1 MNGKEK
7 PNYFSI
13 LTAEV
18 RYDENLSASE
28 KICYSEITA
37 LTGKYGYCYA
47 TNGYFAKLYKVNNNT
62 IRRWIKNLEK
72 QGYIST
78 ELVYK
83 NNSYEVEKRKIYI
96 TPPLKND
103 STPLQKCREGSPQ
116 KCGEGHYK
124 NVEENNIN
132 INTINKNSIYSPAG
146 QDGGNFN
153 LKIKE
158 IIDFLNDKCNK
169 HFKVNTKNTIDIINK
184 RLKEGFEVED
194 FKKVILKKSKQW
206 KNTDYDKFL
215 RPTTLFGDK
224 FEGYLNENTSFKSTK
239 SNKGEYRYE
248 AKKIAEK
255 MRQKRIERILN
266 EAT

>member
-72 QGYIST
+72 NGYIRT

-83 NNSYEVEKRKIYI
+83 ENSYEVEKRKIYI
-96 TPPLKND
+96 TPPL
-103 STPLQKCREGSPQ
+103 QKCREGSHQ
-116 KCGEGHYK
+116 KYREGPYK
-124 NVEENNIN
+124 NVEDNNIN
-132 INTINKNSIYSPAG
+132 INTINKNNIYSPAE
-146 QDGGNFN
+146 QDEGNLN
-153 LKIKE
+153 PKIKE
-158 IIDFLNDKCNK
+158 IIDFLNAQCNK
-169 HFKVNTKNTIDIINK
+169 NFKSNTKNTVNIINK
-184 RLKEGFEVED
+184 RLKDGFTVED

-224 FEGYLNENTSFKSTK
+224 FEGYLNENISFRSKTTK
-239 SNKGEYRYE
+239 EKQEY
-248 AKKIAEK
+248 AKTFAEK
-255 MRQKRIERILN
+255 AREERFRRILN

>member
-1 MNGKEK
+1 MNDKEK

-47 TNGYFAKLYKVNNNT
+47 TNSYFAKLYKVNNNT

-72 QGYIST
+72 HGYIST

-96 TPPLKND
+96 TPPIKNN
-103 STPLQKCREGSPQ
+103 STPLQKCREGSHQ
-116 KCGEGHYK
+116 KYREGTYK
-124 NVEENNIN
+124 NVEDNNIN
-132 INTINKNSIYSPAG
+132 INTINKNNIYSPAG

-153 LKIKE
+153 PKIKE
-158 IIDFLNDKCNK
+158 IIYFLNAKCNK
-169 HFKVNTKNTIDIINK
+169 NFKATTKSTVNIINK
-184 RLKEGFEVED
+184 RLKEGFIVED

-206 KNTDYDKFL
+206 KNTDFDKFL

-224 FEGYLNENTSFKSTK
+224 FEGYLNENISFRSKKTTK
-239 SNKGEYRYE
+239 EKQKY
-248 AKKIAEK
+248 AKTFAEK
-255 MRQKRIERILN
+255 AREERFRRILN

>member
-47 TNGYFAKLYKVNNNT
+47 TNSYFAKLYKVSKNT
-62 IRRWIKNLEK
+62 VSNWIKNLEK
-72 QGYIST
+72 YGYIST
-78 ELVYK
+78 KLVYK
-83 NNSYEVEKRKIYI
+83 DNSLEIEKRKIYI
-96 TPPLKND
+96 TPTIKNND
-103 STPLQKCREGSPQ
+103 TPPQ
-116 KCGEGHYK
+116 KYGEGYPQKYGEGIHK
-124 NVEENNIN
+124 NMEDNNIN
-132 INTINKNSIYSPAG
+132 INNINKNNIYSPAG

-153 LKIKE
+153 PKIKE
-158 IIDFLNDKCNK
+158 IIYFLNDKCNK

-224 FEGYLNENTSFKSTK
+224 FEGYLNENINLKSKKATIDK
-239 SNKGEYRYE
+239 KEY
-248 AKKIAEK
+248 A
-255 MRQKRIERILN
+255 KRIADKAREERFNRILN

>member
-47 TNGYFAKLYKVNNNT
+47 TNGYFAKLYKVSNNT
-62 IRRWIKNLEK
+62 IRRRIKNLEK
-72 QGYIST
+72 YGYIST
-78 ELVYK
+78 ELIYK
-83 NNSYEVEKRKIYI
+83 TNSYEVEKRKIYI
-96 TPPLKND
+96 TPPSKMIVP
-103 STPLQKCREGSPQ
+103 PLQKCSEGSHQKYREGT
-116 KCGEGHYK
+116 YK
-124 NVEENNIN
+124 NVEDNNIN
-132 INTINKNSIYSPAG
+132 INNINKNNIYSPAG
-146 QDGGNFN
+146 QDDVN
-153 LKIKE
+153 LNPKIKD
-158 IIDFLNDKCNK
+158 IIYFLNAQCNK
-169 HFKVNTKNTIDIINK
+169 NFKANTKNTVDIINK
-184 RLKEGFEVED
+184 RLKEGFTVKD

-206 KNTDYDKFL
+206 KNTDFDKFL

-224 FEGYLNENTSFKSTK
+224 FEGYLNENISFRSKTTK
-239 SNKGEYRYE
+239 EKQKY
-248 AKKIAEK
+248 AKTFAEK
-255 MRQKRIERILN
+255 AREERFKKILN

>member
-47 TNGYFAKLYKVNNNT
+47 TNGYFAKLYKVNKNT
-62 IRRWIKNLEK
+62 ISRWIKNLEK
-72 QGYIST
+72 QGYINT

-83 NNSYEVEKRKIYI
+83 NNSLEIEKRKIYI
-96 TPPLKND
+96 RPIFKND
-103 STPLQKCREGSPQ
+103 DTYPQKCREGYPQ
-116 KCGEGHYK
+116 KCGEGILK

-132 INTINKNSIYSPAG
+132 INTINKNNIYSPAE
-146 QDGGNFN
+146 QDEGNFN

-158 IIDFLNDKCNK
+158 IIEFLNKECNK
-169 HFKVNTKNTIDIINK
+169 NFKSNTKNTVNIIIK
-184 RLKEGFEVED
+184 RLKEGFTVED

-206 KNTDYDKFL
+206 KNTDFDKFL

-224 FEGYLNENTSFKSTK
+224 FEGYLNENISFRSKTTK
-239 SNKGEYRYE
+239 EKQEY
-248 AKKIAEK
+248 AKTFAEK
-255 MRQKRIERILN
+255 AREERFRRILN

>member
-47 TNGYFAKLYKVNNNT
+47 TNSYFAKLYKVNKNT
-62 IRRWIKNLEK
+62 ISRWIKNLEK
-72 QGYIST
+72 NGYINT
-78 ELVYK
+78 ELIYK
-83 NNSYEVEKRKIYI
+83 NNSLEIEKRKIYI
-96 TPPLKND
+96 RPPHIFD
-103 STPLQKCREGSPQ
+103 DTYHQKCGEGYPQ
-116 KCGEGHYK
+116 KCGEGTLK

-132 INTINKNSIYSPAG
+132 INTINKNNIYSPAE
-146 QDGGNFN
+146 QDGGNLN
-153 LKIKE
+153 PKIKE

-169 HFKVNTKNTIDIINK
+169 HFKVNTKNTIDIISK
-184 RLKEGFEVED
+184 RLKEGFDVED

-206 KNTDYDKFL
+206 KSTDFDKFL

-224 FEGYLNENTSFKSTK
+224 FEGYLNENISFKSDK
-239 SNKGEYRYE
+239 SKKGTDKYE
-248 AKKIAEK
+248 AKRIAEK
-255 MRQKRIERILN
+255 MREERFRRILN